1 MGKYTASDG
10 TEFDTKREW
19 RKYEFE
25 LSFTFKNKKNEQLS
39 KEAGKIEGQPFD
51 IAECEGC
58 EIVITDHCDQVQ
70 IDQLKTCRVFLGASS
85 ESVFVRDCSDC
96 TFYLACKQLRTR
108 DCHNCTFYL
117 YAKTEP
123 IIELSDEICFAPFLG
138 GYPEQAQHMKSAN
151 LDPSYNLW
159 WGVFDFNDEFKTLN
173 HWKYL
178 DENERK
184 PWFPRGGTDQI
195 CACPPPGDAAALPS
209 QTGGNFGSSGGM
221 MSFGFNTSLEQAEQA
236 HLEMEA
242 TTAPPPLPPGAPA
255 TAVAPPVAVPAA
267 PAPAAAPKK
276 QQSFKALDRVDARF
290 QGDVTWYPG
299 TIATALPNDCYDIA
313 YVRARVEINLHAII
327 ASTAWGV

>member
-1 MGKYTASDG
+1 MG
-10 TEFDTKREW
+10 
-19 RKYEFE
+19 
-25 LSFTFKNKKNEQLS
+25 
-39 KEAGKIEGQPFD
+39 
-51 IAECEGC
+51 
-58 EIVITDHCDQVQ
+58 
-70 IDQLKTCRVFLGASS
+70 S
-85 ESVFVRDCSDC
+85 EMCIRDSDC

-123 IIELSDEICFAPFLG
+123 IIELSDGICFAPFLG

-178 DENERK
+178 DEKERK
-184 PWFPRGGTDQI
+184 PWFPRGGADQI

-255 TAVAPPVAVPAA
+255 TAVAPPVAVPA
-267 PAPAAAPKK
+267 PAPAAAAPK
-276 QQSFKALDRVDARF
+276 
-290 QGDVTWYPG
+290 
-299 TIATALPNDCYDIA
+299 
-313 YVRARVEINLHAII
+313 
-327 ASTAWGV
+327 

>member
-123 IIELSDEICFAPFLG
+123 IIELSDGISFAPFLG

-178 DENERK
+178 DEKERK
-184 PWFPRGGTDQI
+184 PWFPRGGSDQI

-221 MSFGFNTSLEQAEQA
+221 MSFGFNTSLVPVWKSNFRRPFDATSSAYLRLHDGVKVDFLSGSNRRNRPTSRWRPRRRRLHYLRA
-236 HLEMEA
+236 H
-242 TTAPPPLPPGAPA
+242 
-255 TAVAPPVAVPAA
+255 
-267 PAPAAAPKK
+267 
-276 QQSFKALDRVDARF
+276 
-290 QGDVTWYPG
+290 
-299 TIATALPNDCYDIA
+299 
-313 YVRARVEINLHAII
+313 H
-327 ASTAWGV
+327 